1 MICSVLK
8 QMADQIARLEQRKE
22 DLRLKLEQVCT
33 CNLSLASSRKTT
45 NSTPIFFRTSL
56 IKWWWK
62 SVVCITLVSLL
73 ILVTVGIL
81 LPYRFNSATD
91 TS

>member
-8 QMADQIARLEQRKE
+8 QMADQIARLEQRNE

-45 NSTPIFFRTSL
+45 NNSTPIFFRTSL
-56 IKWWWK
+56 INGGGN
-62 SVVCITLVSLL
+62 LL
-73 ILVTVGIL
+73 FVLH
-81 LPYRFNSATD
+81 
-91 TS
+91 